1 MAKKAAEKSAK
12 ELSEMLLN
20 PRKNGFFKVTDE
32 KIEKADKFCEGYK
45 AFLNSAKTERESV
58 EYAVAAAEKHGFVP
72 FDPKHKYAAGDKVYY
87 NNRGKAICLAIMGKE
102 GCKNGVRIAAAHIDN
117 PRLDLKPIPLYES
130 TEMAYLKTHYY
141 GGIKKYQ
148 WTAIP
153 LAMHGVVVK
162 SDGTVI
168 KVCIGEEAGDPQ
180 FTITDIL
187 PHLGQDQATK
197 PLGTA
202 FTGEDLNI
210 LVGSR
215 PVRDEDAKDAYKLN
229 IMRLLNEKY
238 GIIEADLISA
248 EIEFVPAFKAVDIGF
263 DRSRVGA
270 YGHDDRV
277 CAYPALEAI
286 LNCKNP
292 VQTVITCS
300 PIRKRP
306 AATATRA
313 STPSTCVTSSLTSR
327 RQRAKSRATCY
338 PSPPAFPPT
347 SPRHMIRIMLPLTRH
362 RTPPTS
368 TAVWA

>member
-1 MAKKAAEKSAK
+1 MSTRSRLQKS
-12 ELSEMLLN
+12 
-20 PRKNGFFKVTDE
+20 T
-32 KIEKADKFCEGYK
+32 
-45 AFLNSAKTERESV
+45 
-58 EYAVAAAEKHGFVP
+58 GFVP

-130 TEMAYLKTHYY
+130 SEMAYLKTHYY

-197 PLGTA
+197 PLGSA

-210 LVGSR
+210 L
-215 PVRDEDAKDAYKLN
+215 
-229 IMRLLNEKY
+229 
-238 GIIEADLISA
+238 
-248 EIEFVPAFKAVDIGF
+248 IG
-263 DRSRVGA
+263 
-270 YGHDDRV
+270 
-277 CAYPALEAI
+277 
-286 LNCKNP
+286 
-292 VQTVITCS
+292 
-300 PIRKRP
+300 
-306 AATATRA
+306 AARFATRRLRMHI
-313 STPSTCVTSSLTSR
+313 S
-327 RQRAKSRATCY
+327 
-338 PSPPAFPPT
+338 
-347 SPRHMIRIMLPLTRH
+347 
-362 RTPPTS
+362 
-368 TAVWA
+368 